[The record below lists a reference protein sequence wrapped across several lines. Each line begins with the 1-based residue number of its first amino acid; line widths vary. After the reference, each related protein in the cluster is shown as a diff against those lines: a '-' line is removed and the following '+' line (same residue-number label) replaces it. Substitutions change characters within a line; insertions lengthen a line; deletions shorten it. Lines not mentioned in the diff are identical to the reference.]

1 VYQGVNR
8 SVQAELALLEEE
20 KKGLLEW
27 VEELGAKYLK
37 AENDICSLRRECLC
51 VAEEK
56 EREKES
62 RLQCQHENQ
71 CLQNIV
77 HEIRVELQS
86 CKKLLE
92 YHFAV
97 THPARYTVE
106 YEGVQIMN
114 CMVFS
119 FTCACCID

>member
-1 VYQGVNR
+1 MYQGVNR

-106 YEGVQIMN
+106 YEGVHIMN

>member
-1 VYQGVNR
+1 MHESVNR

-51 VAEEK
+51 VTEEK

-62 RLQCQHENQ
+62 RQQCQHESQ

-77 HEIRVELQS
+77 QEIRAELQS
-86 CKKLLE
+86 CTRLLE
-92 YHFAV
+92 YHFAG
-97 THPARYTVE
+97 THPARYTCRWNMRG
-106 YEGVQIMN
+106 YKQIAHIAE
-114 CMVFS
+114 S
-119 FTCACCID
+119 